1 MRHRLNLI
9 LICFCLILG
18 TVSKAQTLKV
28 LQGVV
33 FKKGT
38 STRIGNA
45 AVYNA
50 TSNYTVATNT
60 LGVFTMVASLGDTLV
75 LSGPGYLNQEFIITS
90 FKDVFIYLQP
100 SNTLNEV
107 KIQGETVKQRL
118 AEAENSY
125 RKKGIYYKGKP
136 PLRLLLPFGGSPV
149 TFFYELLSKDGR
161 RARRF
166 GDFAQSEAD
175 YYEVASR
182 FNDYAIKS
190 TVPIKDD
197 ELENFKTDFWPKA
210 EQVKAWNDFDLYN
223 YIKKSYQ
230 KFQLAKSTR
239 PVKTDSLTTPK

>member
-1 MRHRLNLI
+1 MACSLFVYH
-9 LICFCLILG
+9 
-18 TVSKAQTLKV
+18 TSTAQSRV

-38 STRIGNA
+38 NTRVGNA
-45 AVYNA
+45 SIYNA
-50 TSNYTVATNT
+50 RANYMVSTNN
-60 LGVFTMVASLGDTLV
+60 LGIFTILASLGDTLV
-75 LSGPGYLNQEFIITS
+75 IGGPGYMDQKFAVND
-90 FKDVFIYLQP
+90 FKDVLLYLQP

-107 KIQGETVKQRL
+107 QIKSESVKQRL
-118 AEAENSY
+118 AEAENAY
-125 RKKGIYYKGKP
+125 RKKGIYYKGRP

-190 TVPIKDD
+190 TVPIKDE
-197 ELENFKTDFWPKA
+197 ELESFKTDFWPKA
-210 EQVKAWNDFDLYN
+210 EQVKTWNDFDLYS
-223 YIKKSYQ
+223 YIKRSYRQ
-230 KFQLAKSTR
+230 FQTAKTTQPAKR
-239 PVKTDSLTTPK
+239 DSLPILK